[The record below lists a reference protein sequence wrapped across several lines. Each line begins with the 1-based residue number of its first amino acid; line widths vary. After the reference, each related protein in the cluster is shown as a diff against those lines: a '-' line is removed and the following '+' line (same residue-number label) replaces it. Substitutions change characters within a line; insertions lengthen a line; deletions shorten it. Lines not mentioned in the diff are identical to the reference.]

1 MARITDQW
9 LRGLDL
15 EMVLAWDLS
24 SVAQWLSS
32 ISAHE
37 NRIKKVYPT
46 FFFLFFWNFEIQ
58 NSKFEFLFF
67 YFLLVNASFLFFFF
81 FFFFF

>member
-1 MARITDQW
+1 MARIATW

-37 NRIKKVYPT
+37 DRIKIYPT
-46 FFFLFFWNFEIQ
+46 NFF
-58 NSKFEFLFF
+58 FF
-67 YFLLVNASFLFFFF
+67 YFFSLLLVNASFLFLSFLFFFF
-81 FFFFF
+81 FFFFFFFEF